1 MTIIWSSSSNI
12 GISSNISL
20 EILVK
25 IDIEVDR
32 EKNLPFAIDG
42 IFSVQCEIE
51 RKEEWYL
58 MDIESMEISL
68 SVYIRV
74 RKHVFVYCNSFSCQ

>member
-1 MTIIWSSSSNI
+1 
-12 GISSNISL
+12 L

-51 RKEEWYL
+51 RKEE
-58 MDIESMEISL
+58 
-68 SVYIRV
+68 
-74 RKHVFVYCNSFSCQ
+74 